1 MDEIKKLKNNIN
13 LIMLFEDNITEET
26 IKYYRELLFVLEDMK
41 LCFRYFRNRI
51 LLLKNNTIKICQSI
65 KKQQN

>member
-41 LCFRYFRNRI
+41 LCFRYFHNRI

-65 KKQQN
+65 KKQHN